1 MLLSLTFMASAQTKI
16 DVTVNG
22 NTQTATLSDNVA
34 TEAFRELLGDGAI
47 TIRMSDYGGFEK
59 VGALPQSLP
68 TANEQITT
76 VAGDIMLY
84 QGNNIVMFYGSNS
97 WSYTRLGRFD
107 GLSTSELKTFL
118 GSGNVDVTISLH
130 KEASGI
136 ANVIDDKPT
145 DHTIYDMQGRIVKHP
160 MAGKIYIVNGKKV
173 VMK

>member
-1 MLLSLTFMASAQTKI
+1 MALSLTFMASAQTKI
-16 DVTVNG
+16 DVTING

-118 GSGNVDVTISLH
+118 ESGNVDVTISLH
-130 KEASGI
+130 KETSGI
-136 ANVIDDKPT
+136 DKVIDDAST
-145 DHTIYDMQGRIVKHP
+145 DNTFYDIQGGIVKHP
-160 MAGKIYIVNGKKV
+160 TTGHIYIVNGKKV